1 MAYEPFKL
9 VNIRVFIY
17 FDVTRISDENKTSKD
32 VLKSN
37 LSSKLCSSISFTLS
51 TLNSIYTFHSSDD
64 NRAGLN
70 LRESAAFSITKV
82 LNLYSV

>member
-1 MAYEPFKL
+1 M
-9 VNIRVFIY
+9 FIY
-17 FDVTRISDENKTSKD
+17 FDVTRISDENKTAKD

-37 LSSKLCSSISFTLS
+37 LSSKLCCTLS

-70 LRESAAFSITKV
+70 RRESAAFSITKV